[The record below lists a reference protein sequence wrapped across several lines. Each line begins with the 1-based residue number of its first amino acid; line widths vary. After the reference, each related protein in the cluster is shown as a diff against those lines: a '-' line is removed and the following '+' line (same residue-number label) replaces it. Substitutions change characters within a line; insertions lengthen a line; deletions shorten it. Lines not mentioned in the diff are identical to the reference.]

1 MLLSSAFRAIASTL
15 TTAAALLFVA
25 GAHAQAL
32 TLTFD
37 DLSGPSGTLATGV
50 QLQHS
55 SNTHFVV
62 SGAGYLV
69 EPVPAGKFLAYYGL
83 SNQSETLSL
92 TPGTSG
98 TFALLSLDLAGLL
111 GGGGGT
117 LTDQL
122 SIQITGTKLYGGMV
136 STSQPLALTP
146 GRFTH
151 YDSSYFAGFTGLT
164 SVQFSGIGFNYARYV
179 GVDNIAL
186 TISPVPE
193 PETYALLLAGL
204 GLLYAATFSTRSR
217 QSSHNCLA

>member
-1 MLLSSAFRAIASTL
+1 MLLSSAFRGIASAL
-15 TTAAALLFVA
+15 ATAAALLFSA

-37 DLSGPSGTLATGV
+37 VLSVPSGTLAAGV

-55 SNTHFVV
+55 SNNHVV
-62 SGAGYLV
+62 VGGAGYLV

-164 SVQFSGIGFNYARYV
+164 SVQFSGIGLNYARYV

-204 GLLYAATFSTRSR
+204 SLVVLAKRRER
-217 QSSHNCLA
+217 QI